1 MIRFKRLPDLNKRL
15 VASLFIAFVL
25 ALLIAFSWQPWVRV
39 AMVLAS
45 ALLAVVGIWEYA
57 QLALA
62 KELRPATKLMMCIA
76 FIEVIIFTYAQKTP
90 AETLLPLAILLIGV
104 VSFFIFHFKE
114 PANSLLNIA
123 VELFGVCYV
132 AFPIC
137 FMLGVLFPYTNHP
150 IGQDGR
156 WWLFYLVVVTKMTDM
171 GGYFVG
177 KLWGKHKLAP
187 VLSPKK
193 TIEGAIAGFFC
204 AVGTSML
211 IYLFGK
217 SFSSGM
223 FDIAFSDSIWLGML
237 IGVMGQVGDLAESL
251 LKRDAV
257 VKDSNALPGIGG
269 VLDLLDSLLFTAPIV
284 YLFLRMRT

>member
-1 MIRFKRLPDLNKRL
+1 MIKFKRLPDLNKRL
-15 VASLFIAFVL
+15 VASLSIAAIF
-25 ALLIAFSWQPWVRV
+25 AFLIAFSWHPRV
-39 AMVLAS
+39 GMLMVLGA
-45 ALLAVVGIWEYA
+45 ALLAVVGIWEYV
-57 QLALA
+57 QLARTKDL
-62 KELRPATKLMMCIA
+62 KPATKLMMGIA
-76 FIEVIIFTYAQKTP
+76 FCEVIIFVLSQKNP
-90 AETLLPLAILLIGV
+90 SLALLPLAILLIGLV
-104 VSFFIFHFKE
+104 GFFIFHFRE
-114 PANSLLNIA
+114 SSDALLNVA
-123 VELFGVCYV
+123 VEFFGVCYV

-137 FMLGVLFPYTNHP
+137 FMLGVLYPETHHTV
-150 IGQDGR
+150 GQDGR
-156 WWLFYLVVVTKMTDM
+156 WWLGYLIAVTKMTDM

-187 VLSPKK
+187 ILSPKK

-211 IYLFGK
+211 IYLLGK
-217 SFSSGM
+217 HFSQGM
-223 FDIAFSDSIWLGML
+223 FDLAFADSIWLGML

-269 VLDLLDSLLFTAPIV
+269 VLDLLDSLLLTAPIV

>member
-1 MIRFKRLPDLNKRL
+1 MKFKRLPDLNKRL
-15 VASLFIAFVL
+15 VASLFIAAIFTF
-25 ALLIAFSWQPWVRV
+25 LIAFSRHPWVGML
-39 AMVLAS
+39 MVLGA
-45 ALLAVVGIWEYA
+45 ALLAVVGIWEYV
-57 QLALA
+57 QLVLA
-62 KELRPATKLMMCIA
+62 KDLKPASKLMMGLA
-76 FIEVIIFTYAQKTP
+76 FCEVIVFCFAQKNP
-90 AETLLPLAILLIGV
+90 SFGLLPLTVLLIGV
-104 VSFFIFHFKE
+104 VGFFIYHFRE
-114 PANSLLNIA
+114 SEHALLNIA
-123 VELFGVCYV
+123 VEFFGVCYV
-132 AFPIC
+132 AFPIA
-137 FMLGVLFPYTNHP
+137 FMLGVLYPQTNHP

-156 WWLFYLVVVTKMTDM
+156 WWLGYLVAVTKMTDM

-193 TIEGAIAGFFC
+193 TIEGAIAGFFS

-211 IYLFGK
+211 IYLIGK
-217 SFSSGM
+217 HFSHGM
-223 FDIAFSDSIWLGML
+223 FDLAFADSIWLGML

-269 VLDLLDSLLFTAPIV
+269 VLDLLDSLLLTAPIV